1 MKRVESQEHGK
12 RSRPAGGIRIS
23 FFAAIGL
30 FVGVHAQ
37 DRVRNDLSDPAT
49 RKLHEHAKALPG
61 ARQVGLGCAFYANVP
76 ALTFV
81 SGIHVVDETRDS
93 RAFVTGI
100 YGLRRGDFLMRR
112 AFDKE
117 IFFELFG
124 IPSKG
129 VKIYY
134 DDLDRKTLLKQAERL
149 VTGELQGALD
159 RGQFASLRVYGELGM
174 PHNVLLMAHGNGFYH
189 FHDPTTGTI
198 RHATAAG
205 LAARMLTE
213 SKKGDGKLRKRY
225 FSSYHLV
232 SLGDAEPSG
241 KIPLR
246 LDQLPGSLELK
257 LDDAQRARIAK
268 LLTPAVVAVEEGA
281 SPEARMKAFPGIDL
295 AVISKANGKG
305 MKLVSVI
312 DPELEGRD
320 LRGLVHIAM
329 LSLNSY
335 QIGARELLAVW
346 FVDGRPVVVT
356 GYAQPEGE
364 KESTVTLFDGSKS
377 RVLPL
382 TEALTAVRASGS
394 LVGHVEVPRE

>member
-1 MKRVESQEHGK
+1 MAIPGMNLRLNLKHELH
-12 RSRPAGGIRIS
+12 SR
-23 FFAAIGL
+23 
-30 FVGVHAQ
+30 
-37 DRVRNDLSDPAT
+37 RVRSVTGVVAVWIASVSAVQSQLPAVEA
-49 RKLHEHAKALPG
+49 RQSQRHALALPG
-61 ARQVGLGCAFYANVP
+61 ARQTGVGCAFYANVP
-76 ALTFV
+76 ALTVV

-93 RAFVTGI
+93 RAFVTGV

-124 IPSKG
+124 IGSKE
-129 VKIYY
+129 VTLYY
-134 DDLDRKTLLKQAERL
+134 EDLDRRTLLRQAEGL
-149 VTGELQGALD
+149 VTGDLKAALD

-198 RHATAAG
+198 RRATAAG

-213 SKKGDGKLRKRY
+213 SKKRQGKLKKRY

-232 SLGDAEPSG
+232 SLGDATPTG
-241 KIPLR
+241 KVPLR

-257 LDDAQRARIAK
+257 LDEAQRARIAK
-268 LLTPAVVAVEEGA
+268 LLVPAVADLAADA
-281 SPEARMKAFPGIDL
+281 SPEKRMKAFPGIDL
-295 AVISKANGKG
+295 AAISKKEGKVL
-305 MKLVSVI
+305 KLVSVI

-320 LRGLVHIAM
+320 LRGLAHIAK

-335 QIGARELLAVW
+335 QIGARELLPVW
-346 FVDGRPVVVT
+346 FIDGKPVLVA

-364 KESTVTLFDGSKS
+364 EESTVTLFDGSKS
-377 RVLPL
+377 RVVPL

-394 LVGHVEVPRE
+394 LVGHVEVPRG

>member
-1 MKRVESQEHGK
+1 L
-12 RSRPAGGIRIS
+12 PAVDARQFHRHAIS
-23 FFAAIGL
+23 
-30 FVGVHAQ
+30 
-37 DRVRNDLSDPAT
+37 
-49 RKLHEHAKALPG
+49 LPG
-61 ARQVGLGCAFYANVP
+61 ARQTGVGCAFYANVP

-124 IPSKG
+124 ISSKG
-129 VKIYY
+129 VKIFYE
-134 DDLDRKTLLKQAERL
+134 DLDRRTLLKQAEGL
-149 VTGELQGALD
+149 VTGDLKAALD

-198 RHATAAG
+198 RRATAAG

-213 SKKGDGKLRKRY
+213 SKKGDGKLKKRY

-232 SLGDAEPSG
+232 SLGDAVPNG
-241 KIPLR
+241 KVPLR

-257 LDDAQRARIAK
+257 LGEAQRAHLAK
-268 LLTPAVVAVEEGA
+268 CLKPVVGPVEGQSGVE
-281 SPEARMKAFPGIDL
+281 PWMKAFPRIDFA
-295 AVISKANGKG
+295 AVTRKTGET
-305 MKLVSVI
+305 MKVVSVI
-312 DPELEGRD
+312 DPQLKGRD
-320 LRGLVHIAM
+320 LRGLAHIAK

-335 QIGARELLAVW
+335 QIGARELLPVW
-346 FVDGRPVVVT
+346 MIDGKPVAVT
-356 GYAQPEGE
+356 GYAQPEEE
-364 KESTVTLFDGSKS
+364 KDPTVTLFDGSKS
-377 RVLPL
+377 RVVPMP
-382 TEALTAVRASGS
+382 EAFAAVQASGS
-394 LVGHVEVPRE
+394 LSGHVEVPRE

>member
-1 MKRVESQEHGK
+1 MAIPVMNLRLNLKHELH
-12 RSRPAGGIRIS
+12 SR
-23 FFAAIGL
+23 
-30 FVGVHAQ
+30 
-37 DRVRNDLSDPAT
+37 RVRSAAGLVVAWIAFISAVQSQLPAVEA
-49 RKLHEHAKALPG
+49 RQFQRHALALPG
-61 ARQVGLGCAFYANVP
+61 ARQAGVGCAFYANVP

-124 IPSKG
+124 ISSKG

-134 DDLDRKTLLKQAERL
+134 EDLDRRTLLKQAESL
-149 VTGELQGALD
+149 VTGDLKAALD

-174 PHNVLLMAHGNGFYH
+174 PHNVLLIAHGNGFYH

-198 RHATAAG
+198 RRVTAGG

-232 SLGDAEPSG
+232 SLGDGVPTG
-241 KIPLR
+241 KVPLR

-257 LDDAQRARIAK
+257 LDEAQRARIAK
-268 LLTPAVVAVEEGA
+268 LLTPAGTVEEVA
-281 SPEARMKAFPGIDL
+281 TAEARMKAFPGIDL
-295 AVISKANGKG
+295 AAIRKADGKA

-312 DPELEGRD
+312 DPGLDGRD
-320 LRGLVHIAM
+320 LRGLAHIAK

-335 QIGARELLAVW
+335 QIGARELLPVW
-346 FVDGRPVVVT
+346 FVDGRPCVVS

-364 KESTVTLFDGSKS
+364 EGSTVTLFDGSKS
-377 RVLPL
+377 RVVPL
-382 TEALTAVRASGS
+382 TEALTAVKASGS
-394 LVGHVEVPRE
+394 LVGHVEVSR